1 MLQIEKCLFVYKTS
15 IFFML
20 KKSCLL
26 SSTATIPP
34 CVIKL
39 VAGFNSSYNAKFAN
53 PWGTSVDGD
62 EASITTTYR
71 VYVSESCGEINS
83 ISCSPNSARIDAS
96 KTSVLVDCGNPAGP
110 DEFSLICYCQNATV
124 QINAIV
130 HNFT

>member
-1 MLQIEKCLFVYKTS
+1 
-15 IFFML
+15 ML

-26 SSTATIPP
+26 SPLSSLSPTATIPP

-39 VAGFNSSYNAKFAN
+39 AAGVNSSYNAKFAN
-53 PWGTSVDGD
+53 PWGTFVDGD
-62 EASITTTYR
+62 DASTTYR

-83 ISCSPNSARIDAS
+83 ISCSPNSARIGAS
-96 KTSVLVDCGNPAGP
+96 KTSVLVDCGNPDGP

-124 QINAIV
+124 QINATV

>member
-1 MLQIEKCLFVYKTS
+1 
-15 IFFML
+15 ML

-34 CVIKL
+34 CVIEL
-39 VAGFNSSYNAKFAN
+39 VAGLNSSYNAKFAN
-53 PWGTSVDGD
+53 PWGISVDGD
-62 EASITTTYR
+62 ERYRGTYS

-83 ISCSPNSARIDAS
+83 ISCSPNSARIGTS
-96 KTSVLVDCGNPAGP
+96 KTSVLVDCGNSAGL

-130 HNFT
+130 NNFT

>member
-1 MLQIEKCLFVYKTS
+1 
-15 IFFML
+15 ML

-83 ISCSPNSARIDAS
+83 ISCSPNSARIGTS